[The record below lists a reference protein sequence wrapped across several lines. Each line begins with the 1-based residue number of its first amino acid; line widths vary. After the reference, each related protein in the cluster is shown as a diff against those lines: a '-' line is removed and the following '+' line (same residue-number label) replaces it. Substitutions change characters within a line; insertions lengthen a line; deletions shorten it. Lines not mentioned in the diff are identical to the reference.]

1 MGKES
6 AMYPRLHLLA
16 ETCFRKAF
24 TICAG
29 FVLLLSAGCCAVPGR
44 YCREA
49 PPVGAGVY
57 GSGACGPAGC
67 GDCADGVI
75 AERPGLLSGVFRIL
89 GIGPSCGDCGPRY
102 WGDWGG
108 DSAACE
114 ACDDYGNWTGGG
126 PAYSRHLPSEF
137 AVPAESAPGSASCPN
152 CRQSASRHAAP
163 DALSTAASNS
173 KTAASRTAEVTSG
186 RAKDAD
192 LPPSWQQRAE
202 VPKARL
208 AAAPRR

>member
-1 MGKES
+1 
-6 AMYPRLHLLA
+6 MYPRLHLLA
-16 ETCFRKAF
+16 ETCFRKVF

-44 YCREA
+44 YCGEA

-57 GSGACGPAGC
+57 GSGACGLEGC
-67 GDCADGVI
+67 GDCAEGVI

-126 PAYSRHLPSEF
+126 PAYSRPLPSEF
-137 AVPAESAPGSASCPN
+137 AVPAESAPGSAPCPH
-152 CRQSASRHAAP
+152 CRQSASRHAVP

-173 KTAASRTAEVTSG
+173 KTAASRTATVTSG

-192 LPPSWQQRAE
+192 LPASWQQRADAQ
-202 VPKARL
+202 KARV